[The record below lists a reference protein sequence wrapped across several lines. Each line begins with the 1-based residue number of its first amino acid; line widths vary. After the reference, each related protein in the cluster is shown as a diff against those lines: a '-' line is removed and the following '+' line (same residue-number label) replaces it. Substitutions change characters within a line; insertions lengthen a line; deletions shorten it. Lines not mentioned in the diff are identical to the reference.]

1 MVHIRKY
8 DFDYSKRH
16 FMEKTAK
23 GFGTAG
29 VLGALW
35 PIAAQSGS
43 IQKAYPDELLSI
55 EAYTKGK
62 VKTGD
67 WIDKENIE
75 LVQDLVDPALYRQVT
90 QDGRKFQIQPTTLE
104 VDKMYPHEFL
114 EATQNN
120 EGRAKLDEVGNT
132 WTDDGSQWIG
142 GLPFPNAQN
151 GVEVISNMTLSWG
164 RHDQSMYAVLADA
177 VNAEGDIVYNYKLV
191 WAEQAS
197 TGRVSDPNGTELT
210 GGRGDGIMRYQSTW
224 FTAPNDVKGTAF
236 LSVWAYDQRKFPDL
250 YGYLPAFKRVRRFPT
265 NQRFEP
271 LVAGLNFYLSDAWAA
286 GDPYLTWGNYKIVA
300 RQPYLG
306 SSGNGWMGEHE
317 DWVPETHGGPKD
329 DTYYTIRKELIPE
342 VIILEAEPTGFPRA
356 PYSKKRVYVDARNMV
371 FPQMLTYDRRGE
383 MFKAGEPGFGQYKM
397 GDKVVMDGSHPA
409 WSWTWY
415 HSHDLQGNT
424 MSRFC
429 QTQSVEGGYASEYNV
444 DTGDEF
450 YASYMTSSAM
460 RRLGT

>member
-8 DFDYSKRH
+8 DFDYSRRH

-35 PIAAQSGS
+35 PIASQSGS
-43 IQKAYPDELLSI
+43 IQKAYPDELMSI

-62 VKTGD
+62 VNTGD
-67 WIDKENIE
+67 WINADNVE
-75 LVQDLVDPALYRQVT
+75 LVQDLIDPALFRQIT
-90 QDGRKFQIQPTTLE
+90 QDGRKFQIQATTTE
-104 VDKMYPHEFL
+104 VEKMYPYEFL
-114 EATQNN
+114 EKTQTN

-142 GLPFPNAQN
+142 GLPFPNADN
-151 GVEVISNMTLSWG
+151 GLQVIANMTMSWG

-177 VNAEGDIVYNYKLV
+177 VNAEGDVVYNYNLV

-197 TGRVSDPNGTELT
+197 TGRTSDPEGTELS

-236 LSVWAYDQRKFPDL
+236 LSVWPYDQREFPDL
-250 YGYLPAFKRVRRFPT
+250 FGYLPAFKRVRRFPT

-286 GDPYLTWGNYKIVA
+286 GDPYLTWGNYKIVG

-306 SSGNGWMGEHE
+306 SSGNGWMGERE
-317 DWVPETHGGPKD
+317 TWVPETHGGPKD
-329 DTYYTIRKELIPE
+329 NTYYTIRKELIPE

-371 FPQMLTYDRRGE
+371 FPQMLTYDRRDE
-383 MFKAGEPGFGQYKM
+383 LFKAGEPGFGQYKNESREVLDN
-397 GDKVVMDGSHPA
+397 GHPA

-429 QTQSVEGGYASEYNV
+429 QTQSVDGGYSSEYNV
-444 DTGDEF
+444 NTGDEF
-450 YASYMTSSAM
+450 YNAYMTSAAM

>member
-1 MVHIRKY
+1 
-8 DFDYSKRH
+8 
-16 FMEKTAK
+16 
-23 GFGTAG
+23 
-29 VLGALW
+29 
-35 PIAAQSGS
+35 
-43 IQKAYPDELLSI
+43 
-55 EAYTKGK
+55 
-62 VKTGD
+62 
-67 WIDKENIE
+67 
-75 LVQDLVDPALYRQVT
+75 
-90 QDGRKFQIQPTTLE
+90 
-104 VDKMYPHEFL
+104 
-114 EATQNN
+114 
-120 EGRAKLDEVGNT
+120 
-132 WTDDGSQWIG
+132 
-142 GLPFPNAQN
+142 
-151 GVEVISNMTLSWG
+151 
-164 RHDQSMYAVLADA
+164 
-177 VNAEGDIVYNYKLV
+177 
-191 WAEQAS
+191 
-197 TGRVSDPNGTELT
+197 
-210 GGRGDGIMRYQSTW
+210 
-224 FTAPNDVKGTAF
+224 
-236 LSVWAYDQRKFPDL
+236 
-250 YGYLPAFKRVRRFPT
+250 
-265 NQRFEP
+265 
-271 LVAGLNFYLSDAWAA
+271 
-286 GDPYLTWGNYKIVA
+286 
-300 RQPYLG
+300 
-306 SSGNGWMGEHE
+306 MGEHE